1 MVIILAGSIGVLG
14 SYSVIA
20 APLKPTLTIT
30 IHEIQ
35 GVDWL
40 GDDIEGDSM
49 PDWLYEI
56 RVWDGNDWLKYES
69 TTVVHDGVL
78 TSGNVH
84 NFLLSNQIGNTTKF
98 YMILYE
104 KDYYITG
111 YEVADISSHEG
122 EVQPSQRGTA
132 PRGAQF
138 YGVYNMI
145 TKTMTLESDTTAY
158 DGSYYFTSGDYDGS
172 STVDENDATIWF
184 DINTNYVSPIADAG
198 DHQDAILGTNT
209 FFDGTGSTSSTGSS
223 IVMYEWDYES
233 DGVYDAVGANPS
245 HIFPTKGLR
254 TVTLRV
260 TDSIGI
266 TAVDTTSVFII
277 NLFPEASFNISAGD
291 ATIFDDISFIDT
303 SIDHDGEIEH
313 WLWNF
318 GDGST
323 STERNP
329 THNYDSRGDYNVTL
343 NVWDDTGDM
352 DKASKIL
359 SIVNVGPT
367 ADFLLVPPDA
377 KIEKVIDFQDM
388 SVDPEGF
395 ALEYLWDFGD
405 GTTSTESNP
414 LYAYETPGNMSI
426 TLTVTDDM
434 GAKSNKTDYII
445 IRPNIAPTADFSYA
459 PDGQLIYHDVNF
471 YDLSNDADGYI
482 EGWNWN
488 FGDGGTSTLKDPVYK
503 YAVGGNYTVSLT
515 AIDENGDTDTIIKK
529 VFIVQTYSLT
539 VNVKDLF
546 GSNMVDAEVSV
557 YGDNN
562 WYKSGTTDS
571 QGSIS
576 LGQLLAGEYRIDT
589 QVLGLTTSSTVELD
603 EDTTET
609 MTVSLSMS
617 TIGVALGVLAFAGIV
632 IFYLTR
638 KPKIET
644 EEIE

>member
-1 MVIILAGSIGVLG
+1 MVIILAGSMGVLG
-14 SYSVIA
+14 SNNVYA

-35 GVDWL
+35 EQDV
-40 GDDIEGDSM
+40 IEEYTETT
-49 PDWLYEI
+49 PDWFYEI
-56 RVWDGNDWLKYES
+56 RVWDGSDWLLYERP
-69 TTVVHDGVL
+69 TTVKSGVL
-78 TSGNVH
+78 SSGNVH
-84 NFLLSNQIGNTTKF
+84 SFVLSGLSENSTIF
-98 YMILYE
+98 YMTLFE
-104 KDYYITG
+104 RDYYITSP
-111 YEVADISSHEG
+111 EVADISGHPG
-122 EVQPSQRGTA
+122 VVQPSGRITA

-138 YGVYNMI
+138 YGVYDLIN
-145 TKTMTLESDTTAY
+145 KTLTPESDEWVHDGTYYYTSGEF
-158 DGSYYFTSGDYDGS
+158 DGSIET
-172 STVDENDATIWF
+172 DENDAIVWF
-184 DINTNYVSPIADAG
+184 DITSNYMPPIAEAG

-209 FFDGTGSTSSTGSS
+209 FFDGSESTASVGSS
-223 IVMYEWDYES
+223 IILYEWDYES
-233 DGVYDAVGANPS
+233 DGIYDEAGVTTS
-245 HIFPTKGLR
+245 HIFPTKGLH
-254 TVTLRV
+254 TVTLRI
-260 TDSIGI
+260 TDSIGT
-266 TAVDTTSVFII
+266 TAVDTTSVYIL

-291 ATIFDDISFIDT
+291 STIFDDISFIDT
-303 SIDHDGEIEH
+303 SIDHDGEITH
-313 WLWNF
+313 WLWDF

-329 THNYDSRGDYNVTL
+329 LHNYDSRGDYNVTL

-352 DKASKIL
+352 DTASKIL
-359 SIVNVGPT
+359 SIVNVGPS
-367 ADFLLVPPDA
+367 ADFLLIPPDA
-377 KIEKVIDFQDM
+377 KIAKAIDFQDM

-405 GTTSTESNP
+405 GTISTDSNP
-414 LYAYETPGNMSI
+414 TYAYETPGNMTV

-459 PDGQLIYHDVNF
+459 PEDQLIYHDVNF

-488 FGDGGTSTLKDPVYK
+488 FGDGGTSTLKDPVHK

-515 AIDENGDTDTIIKK
+515 AIDENGDTDTINKN

-546 GSNMVDAEVSV
+546 GSNMVDAEVNV

-576 LGQLLAGEYRIDT
+576 LGQLLAGEYKIDT
-589 QVLGLTTSSTVELD
+589 KVLGLTTSSTVELN

-609 MTVSLSMS
+609 MTVSVSMS

-632 IFYLTR
+632 IFYLMR
-638 KPKIET
+638 KPKIES